1 MDQKKL
7 RIWTLL
13 TQCMLPKIKKNFIEL
28 FLSIILLAIFS
39 SDDFQGISSLSE
51 FLRKIVYLVFLTL
64 NDNFLALNYC
74 PILFNS
80 SFTVVKKALML

>member
-1 MDQKKL
+1 M
-7 RIWTLL
+7 
-13 TQCMLPKIKKNFIEL
+13 EL
-28 FLSIILLAIFS
+28 FLLIILLAVFS
-39 SDDFQGISSLSE
+39 SDDFRGISSLTE
-51 FLRKIVYLVFLTL
+51 FLRKNMYLVFLTL